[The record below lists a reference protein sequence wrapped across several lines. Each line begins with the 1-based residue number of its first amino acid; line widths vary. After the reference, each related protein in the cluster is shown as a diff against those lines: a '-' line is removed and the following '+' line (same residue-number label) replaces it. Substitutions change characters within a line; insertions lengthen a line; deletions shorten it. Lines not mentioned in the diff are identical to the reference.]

1 MLQTSIIV
9 ELLRSQPRLTFWFMA
24 LTQTVLWWVFPSLF
38 FSSPPGELPVV
49 LAVGH
54 EYQLG
59 SYFGPPLAFWLADI
73 AFVIGGATAVYLLA
87 QVCVLVM
94 LWAVFTLGRAVVGIH
109 HAAFAVLLMVGI
121 AAFSA
126 PTPNFGPSV
135 LAMPLVALSLLSLWR
150 AVGEQR
156 RVSWFVLGLEL
167 GLLILTTYAGLIL
180 LALIMVFLAATR
192 RGRSAMRSVE
202 PWLASVL
209 IAVVLFPHLMWLDRS
224 NGLAALGLR
233 PLQGENAPV
242 AVLKDWLSLFEAIL
256 IAHIGLA
263 ILVALGSKWHLRTDE
278 KVPVFVRSFTDPFA
292 RLFVYFFAIA
302 PGLVAVTVAAILG
315 ERSPVGGIAPHL
327 VLSGLAII
335 MLAGNAIPW
344 HRPRMVGA
352 AWVLLLFA
360 PPLVAAAGILLLP
373 WTGWSS
379 TDVSRPA
386 KAMGQYFSD
395 SFQRRTGS
403 TAAHRQ
409 RRDASCRPRRDGL
422 AAATEPLFLRE
433 PGAVALGHHGGPPQQ
448 GPRPGL
454 AGRRERDLGA
464 GQHRAA
470 LPRPRRRGAARL
482 RAPGAGAAA
491 ADPHRL
497 GDAAPGI
504 GTTDGASAGGRGEA
518 GSSGAV
524 RAGSQRRSP
533 KQPRK
538 RSHDPHSEIELS
550 FRGRR

>member
-73 AFVIGGATAVYLLA
+73 AFVAGGATAVYLLA

-180 LALIMVFLAATR
+180 LGLIMVFLAATR

-292 RLFVYFFAIA
+292 RLFVYTFAIA

-315 ERSPVGGIAPHL
+315 ERSPAGGIAPYL

-386 KAMGQYFSD
+386 KAMGEYFSD
-395 SFQRRTGS
+395 SFQRRTGAPLRIVS
-403 TAAHRQ
+403 GETRVAALVAMGSPQRPSLYFYENPERSPWVTTADLRN
-409 RRDASCRPRRDGL
+409 RGL
-422 AAATEPLFLRE
+422 VLVW
-433 PGAVALGHHGGPPQQ
+433 PGAENEISVPVSIV
-448 GPRPGL
+448 
-454 AGRRERDLGA
+454 ERFPDLGA
-464 GQHRAA
+464 EVPRGFARPVQGR
-470 LPRPRRRGAARL
+470 LPLIRIGWAMRRPGSELPTVPPPESEAK
-482 RAPGAGAAA
+482 PEAAA
-491 ADPHRL
+491 PSEPAAEAKPEVSPAP
-497 GDAAPGI
+497 DA
-504 GTTDGASAGGRGEA
+504 
-518 GSSGAV
+518 
-524 RAGSQRRSP
+524 
-533 KQPRK
+533 KQ
-538 RSHDPHSEIELS
+538 
-550 FRGRR
+550 

>member
-24 LTQTVLWWVFPSLF
+24 LTQTMLWWLFPSLF
-38 FSSPPGELPVV
+38 FSSPPGDLPVV

-73 AFVIGGATAVYLLA
+73 AYVAGGATAVYLLA
-87 QVCVLVM
+87 QACVLVM

-121 AAFSA
+121 SAFSA
-126 PTPNFGPSV
+126 PTPNFGPEV

-180 LALIMVFLAATR
+180 LALIIVFLAATR
-192 RGRSAMRSVE
+192 RGRSATRSIE

-209 IAVVLFPHLMWLDRS
+209 IVVVLFPHLMWLDRS
-224 NGLAALGLR
+224 NGLATLGLR
-233 PLQGENAPV
+233 PLQGDGAPV
-242 AVLKDWLSLFEAIL
+242 AALSDWVGLIEAIL
-256 IAHIGLA
+256 LAHVGLV

-292 RLFVYFFAIA
+292 RLFVYYFAIA
-302 PGLVAVTVAAILG
+302 PGLVAVTVAAFFG
-315 ERSPVGGIAPHL
+315 DRQPVGGIAPHL

-335 MLAGNAIPW
+335 VLAGNAIPW

-352 AWVLLLFA
+352 AWLMLLFA

-386 KAMGQYFSD
+386 KAMGQFFSD

-403 TAAHRQ
+403 TLRIVSGETRIAALIAMGSPQ
-409 RRDASCRPRRDGL
+409 RPSLYFYENPERSPWVTAADLRTKGLVLAWQGAENEISVPTSIVQRFPDLVAEVPHAFERPVQGRLPLIRIGWAMRRPGSEIPTPPPAPPESEPTPEAKPSSGSAPAAEAKPDAS
-422 AAATEPLFLRE
+422 
-433 PGAVALGHHGGPPQQ
+433 PP
-448 GPRPGL
+448 P
-454 AGRRERDLGA
+454 
-464 GQHRAA
+464 
-470 LPRPRRRGAARL
+470 
-482 RAPGAGAAA
+482 
-491 ADPHRL
+491 
-497 GDAAPGI
+497 DAKP
-504 GTTDGASAGGRGEA
+504 
-518 GSSGAV
+518 
-524 RAGSQRRSP
+524 
-533 KQPRK
+533 
-538 RSHDPHSEIELS
+538 
-550 FRGRR
+550 

>member
-1 MLQTSIIV
+1 
-9 ELLRSQPRLTFWFMA
+9 
-24 LTQTVLWWVFPSLF
+24 
-38 FSSPPGELPVV
+38 
-49 LAVGH
+49 
-54 EYQLG
+54 
-59 SYFGPPLAFWLADI
+59 
-73 AFVIGGATAVYLLA
+73 
-87 QVCVLVM
+87 M

-192 RGRSAMRSVE
+192 RGRSAMRSAE

-209 IAVVLFPHLMWLDRS
+209 IVVVLFPHLMWLDRT
-224 NGLAALGLR
+224 NGLATLGLR
-233 PLQGENAPV
+233 PLQGEGAPV
-242 AVLKDWLSLFEAIL
+242 AVIKDWLGLFEAIL
-256 IAHIGLA
+256 LAHIGLV

-302 PGLVAVTVAAILG
+302 PGLAAMTVAAILG
-315 ERSPVGGIAPHL
+315 ERQPVGGIAPHL

-335 MLAGNAIPW
+335 VLAGNAIPW

-352 AWVLLLFA
+352 AW
-360 PPLVAAAGILLLP
+360 AAAA
-373 WTGWSS
+373 
-379 TDVSRPA
+379 VRPA
-386 KAMGQYFSD
+386 AGRRRRDPAAAVDGLVEHRRIAPGQSHGPVLFRELPAPHRLSP
-395 SFQRRTGS
+395 
-403 TAAHRQ
+403 AHRQ
-409 RRDASCRPRRDGL
+409 RRNPYCRPRRDGL
-422 AAATEPLFLRE
+422 AAAAEPLFLRE
-433 PGAVALGHHGGPPQQ
+433 PGAVALGHHGGPAQQ
-448 GPRPGL
+448 GPRPRL
-454 AGRRERDLGA
+454 AGRRERDFGA
-464 GQHRAA
+464 DQHRGA

-482 RAPGAGAAA
+482 RAPGAGAPA

-504 GTTDGASAGGRGEA
+504 GNTDGAAPPESEA
-518 GSSGAV
+518 KPEARR
-524 RAGSQRRSP
+524 RAAPAAEAKPEASPEPRRMTVT
-533 KQPRK
+533 
-538 RSHDPHSEIELS
+538 HLASERVQ
-550 FRGRR
+550 FC